1 MCAAGPHS
9 SDSSCNP
16 YSSSKCYLLRQSG
29 CLGSLT
35 RFQDCYN
42 MLLALVRWSF
52 VAAISCIPSCVAH
65 GSSHQTRRA
74 AFVASSPLNSVPGCA
89 LNCVKTFIQSDY
101 PTNVCTSLTLDC
113 LCRTNTKSG
122 YTLGE
127 AALRCNLSF
136 CPMNVTKSSHVYN
149 ICDSV
154 AGAVPKTHA
163 TITVTVMSTVYPTTE
178 TTTSPSTLLT
188 TSTTTMT
195 TAVTSSSKAISSST
209 SSTLV
214 GFETPLT
221 VTHNV
226 QNSASTT
233 SDQPASFT
241 STATS
246 SGLNAAA
253 VIGVSVT
260 SGVSGFFILGVIIF
274 FCCRRVRRQH
284 RKIKNRDSFEIGGV
298 MSEPPDF
305 GLLPPRRPIQG
316 PPNPSFTA
324 GSQQSNSE
332 TARLMSPFKPATRN
346 PAVIVTGPGDYHF
359 AYNNPDKI
367 GFAVSTNSD
376 FDASPS
382 QTSERT
388 ISDLLPDKPNMNL
401 YPKPLR
407 WSSHKPS
414 RRMSSDTL
422 FEEDAVRPRSL
433 LGSSSQNK
441 GSPGGTNG
449 HNGSQHNRFNVAMG
463 LPANPRAMLY
473 GMGNA
478 SLSNKNIGYRAKPVF
493 ENTGER
499 IANYQ
504 QAEICNDP
512 RRYSEVR
519 MPDQQDYMDSQWL
532 NPRTGYGQSDRR
544 QSARGA
550 ARRSVELG
558 THDNLVKTSA
568 DGFETISLSE
578 RSEFR
583 RKSRHLGDFKPLT
596 PVREVI
602 TPSVNA
608 DKNGGGGYF
617 DSNAT
622 MPNPRMPFPG
632 TAAPPVQEIVSRPRI
647 VRGDDIKRVQI
658 RKGKPQ
664 PQGLRDSYSPK
675 DCWQKSTRES
685 QTECSDHQSKRLPVD
700 PSFPVESMTTA
711 TPRRKP
717 VSWGRN
723 VTPARRGS
731 DLILRVE

>member
-1 MCAAGPHS
+1 MRGTWLPSNSTHGVRGILAARLCPRMCFE
-9 SDSSCNP
+9 
-16 YSSSKCYLLRQSG
+16 LRQNLHTIRLPNECVLQPSPRMPVQDEHEEW
-29 CLGSLT
+29 LYVRRGSFAL
-35 RFQDCYN
+35 QPV
-42 MLLALVRWSF
+42 LLSYE
-52 VAAISCIPSCVAH
+52 S
-65 GSSHQTRRA
+65 
-74 AFVASSPLNSVPGCA
+74 
-89 LNCVKTFIQSDY
+89 
-101 PTNVCTSLTLDC
+101 
-113 LCRTNTKSG
+113 
-122 YTLGE
+122 
-127 AALRCNLSF
+127 
-136 CPMNVTKSSHVYN
+136 
-149 ICDSV
+149 
-154 AGAVPKTHA
+154 GAVPKTHA
-163 TITVTVMSTVYPTTE
+163 TITATVMSTIYPTTE
-178 TTTSPSTLLT
+178 TTTTTSPSTLLT
-188 TSTTTMT
+188 TSTTTD
-195 TAVTSSSKAISSST
+195 TSSSEISSST
-209 SSTLV
+209 SSTLAS
-214 GFETPLT
+214 FETPLT
-221 VTHNV
+221 VTHSV
-226 QNSASTT
+226 QNSPSTT
-233 SDQPASFT
+233 SDQSAPST

-284 RKIKNRDSFEIGGV
+284 RKIKNRDSFEIGGI

-305 GLLPPRRPIQG
+305 GLPLPRPPVQG
-316 PPNPSFTA
+316 PPNPSFSG

-346 PAVIVTGPGDYHF
+346 PAVTVTGPGDYHF
-359 AYNNPDKI
+359 AYDSPDRI
-367 GFAVSTNSD
+367 GFAVSTNSE

-407 WSSHKPS
+407 WSNHKPS
-414 RRMSSDTL
+414 RHISSDTL
-422 FEEDAVRPRSL
+422 FEEDAVRPRSI

-441 GSPGGTNG
+441 GSTGGTNG
-449 HNGSQHNRFNVAMG
+449 HNGSQHNRVNLAMG

-478 SLSNKNIGYRAKPVF
+478 SLSNKNIGYGAKPVF

-499 IANYQ
+499 IAHYQ
-504 QAEICNDP
+504 QAEFCNDP
-512 RRYSEVR
+512 CRYSAVR

-532 NPRTGYGQSDRR
+532 NPRSGYGQSDRR

-558 THDNLVKTSA
+558 TYDNLIKNSA
-568 DGFETISLSE
+568 DDFETISLDE
-578 RSEFR
+578 RSKFR
-583 RKSRHLGDFKPLT
+583 RKSRHSGDLKPLT

-608 DKNGGGGYF
+608 GKNDGGGYF
-617 DSNAT
+617 DSHAT
-622 MPNPRMPFPG
+622 VPNPRMPFSG
-632 TAAPPVQEIVSRPRI
+632 TAPPVQEIVSRPRI

-664 PQGLRDSYSPK
+664 PQGLRDSHSPK
-675 DCWQKSTRES
+675 DCWQESTRES

-700 PSFPVESMTTA
+700 PSFPVESMATA

-731 DLILRVE
+731 DLILRVD

>member
-1 MCAAGPHS
+1 M
-9 SDSSCNP
+9 
-16 YSSSKCYLLRQSG
+16 
-29 CLGSLT
+29 
-35 RFQDCYN
+35 
-42 MLLALVRWSF
+42 
-52 VAAISCIPSCVAH
+52 
-65 GSSHQTRRA
+65 
-74 AFVASSPLNSVPGCA
+74 
-89 LNCVKTFIQSDY
+89 
-101 PTNVCTSLTLDC
+101 
-113 LCRTNTKSG
+113 
-122 YTLGE
+122 
-127 AALRCNLSF
+127 
-136 CPMNVTKSSHVYN
+136 
-149 ICDSV
+149 
-154 AGAVPKTHA
+154 
-163 TITVTVMSTVYPTTE
+163 
-178 TTTSPSTLLT
+178 TTTD
-188 TSTTTMT
+188 
-195 TAVTSSSKAISSST
+195 TSSSEAISSST
-209 SSTLV
+209 SSTLAS
-214 GFETPLT
+214 FETPLT
-221 VTHNV
+221 VTHSV
-226 QNSASTT
+226 QNSPSTT
-233 SDQPASFT
+233 SDQPASST

-274 FCCRRVRRQH
+274 SCCRRVRRQH
-284 RKIKNRDSFEIGGV
+284 RKIKERDSFEIGGV

-305 GLLPPRRPIQG
+305 GLPLPRRPIEG
-316 PPNPSFTA
+316 PPNPSFSA

-332 TARLMSPFKPATRN
+332 TAGLMSPFKPATQN

-359 AYNNPDKI
+359 AYDSPDRI

-449 HNGSQHNRFNVAMG
+449 HNGSQHNRSNLAMG

-478 SLSNKNIGYRAKPVF
+478 SLSNKNIGYGAKPVF
-493 ENTGER
+493 ANSGER

-504 QAEICNDP
+504 QAEICNDS

-532 NPRTGYGQSDRR
+532 NRCTGYGQSDRR
-544 QSARGA
+544 QSTRGA

-558 THDNLVKTSA
+558 AQGNLVKTSA
-568 DGFETISLSE
+568 DGFETISLNE
-578 RSEFR
+578 RSEFC
-583 RKSRHLGDFKPLT
+583 RKSRHSGDFKPLT

-608 DKNGGGGYF
+608 GKNDNGGYF
-617 DSNAT
+617 
-622 MPNPRMPFPG
+622 PNPRIPFSG
-632 TAAPPVQEIVSRPRI
+632 TAPPVQEIVSRPRI

-675 DCWQKSTRES
+675 DCWQESIRES
-685 QTECSDHQSKRLPVD
+685 QTECSDHQSRRLPVD
-700 PSFPVESMTTA
+700 PSFPVESMATA
-711 TPRRKP
+711 MPRRKP
-717 VSWGRN
+717 VSWGRK

-731 DLILRVE
+731 DLILRVD